1 MIMPIYIYGQ
11 PVLKR
16 KADPIAKD
24 FQGLNQLIVDM
35 YETMYEAQGVGLAA
49 PQIGHS
55 IRLFVVDTT
64 VMEDDEKDFKGMKQV
79 FINAEKVEEDGA
91 LWEYEEGCLSIPQI
105 RADVERPER
114 IRLKFLNERFE
125 PQDIVLTG
133 VNARVVQHEYDHI
146 EGILFTERIKPIKR
160 RLIKRKLEN
169 LRKGIVDA
177 DYPVRI
183 RRQ

>member
-1 MIMPIYIYGQ
+1 
-11 PVLKR
+11 
-16 KADPIAKD
+16 
-24 FQGLNQLIVDM
+24 
-35 YETMYEAQGVGLAA
+35 
-49 PQIGHS
+49 
-55 IRLFVVDTT
+55 
-64 VMEDDEKDFKGMKQV
+64 MEDDDRDFHGIKRV
-79 FINAEKVEEDGA
+79 FINAEKIEEDGE

-114 IRLKFLNERFE
+114 IHIRF
-125 PQDIVLTG
+125 QDEAFESHELVLEG

-183 RRQ
+183 RR